1 MEPTKIMIV
10 EDDTDLS
17 GIMKDFLLNEGYD
30 VTQVFS
36 GSEAIETAKTL
47 NPTLII
53 LDIMLPGADGIEV
66 CRNIRTYSYCPIIVI
81 SAKNTDSDKLL
92 SLGVGADDYMT
103 KPFSIPELLGR
114 VKSQIRRFT
123 SFNQKATTESDN
135 IRQFGKL
142 MIDVDGYS
150 ANVEGRQI
158 PLTSK
163 EFKLLEFL
171 SAHPKQVFTKEQLL
185 NHVWGYNEFI
195 DESAVHVYIGRLREK
210 LSKENAAY
218 IKTVWGVGYK
228 WEM

>member
-1 MEPTKIMIV
+1 MEETKIMIV

-17 GIMKDFLLNEGYD
+17 GIMRDFLYNEGY
-30 VTQVFS
+30 QVLQVYS
-36 GSEAIETAKTL
+36 GTEAIETAKTFH
-47 NPTLII
+47 PTLII

-66 CRNIRTYSYCPIIVI
+66 CRNIRTHSFCPIIVI
-81 SAKNTDSDKLL
+81 SAKSTDSDKLL

-123 SFNQKATTESDN
+123 AFNQQVPVENKN
-135 IRQFGKL
+135 KRVFGKL
-142 MIDVDGYS
+142 TIDADNYS
-150 ANVEGRQI
+150 ACVEGRQI

-163 EFKLLEFL
+163 EFKLLDFL

-185 NHVWGYNEFI
+185 DHVWGYNEFI

-210 LSKENAAY
+210 LSKEQVSY